1 MMGQDE
7 YQNEDPK
14 AACRIFETGLAAFL
28 EGEQRPEVLA
38 HASECNSCGAVLG
51 DLQQVI
57 TTSGLLGYQD
67 PPARLWTN
75 LRVALVSEGLFQDSV
90 GFWQSWAAALTVFR
104 HPAPVAAVACLALL
118 SLAVVAPS
126 RVSVDSGAKTM
137 QEIGSVTAPAAP
149 QSAAVSSDLEQTVR
163 ELQTIYQERAVEFRP
178 GVKAAYQR
186 SLNSLDAS
194 IEECRDSVRRQPAN
208 GLAREYLLAAYEQK
222 AEVLQSALES
232 EDH

>member
-7 YQNEDPK
+7 YRNEDPK
-14 AACRIFETGLAAFL
+14 PACRIFETGLAAFL

-38 HASECNSCGAVLG
+38 HASECDSCGAVLG

-75 LRVALVSEGLFQDSV
+75 LRVALVSEGLLQDSV

-118 SLAVVAPS
+118 RCSTEALPGIVLFLPQRSHWQSLDNLYGDSLA
-126 RVSVDSGAKTM
+126 
-137 QEIGSVTAPAAP
+137 AAAR
-149 QSAAVSSDLEQTVR
+149 S
-163 ELQTIYQERAVEFRP
+163 
-178 GVKAAYQR
+178 KA
-186 SLNSLDAS
+186 
-194 IEECRDSVRRQPAN
+194 
-208 GLAREYLLAAYEQK
+208 
-222 AEVLQSALES
+222 
-232 EDH
+232 